1 MKDRYDPRCS
11 ICAHYP
17 WTRMF
22 TSNGQE
28 GTFCKC
34 KCHNDIPINR
44 KLMRFSINSSR
55 KNETSHVM
63 HVPGQLVI
71 CPFCK
76 RSDFDDTVY
85 HKRNNRHNLYYERM
99 YEAYPPCFSAHEHE
113 IVRCKCGRL
122 ICAVAFSEYFGYEL
136 NDDLFSN
143 HLVDQSRY
151 SESQELECNLLRS
164 GLVRNKKSDPLSDEV
179 PTYENMATIKKIWGK
194 LPMGSSVYDF
204 KSESLFSRTYMGEQT
219 IPPSW
224 RTFNIRGPYFS
235 PEEMSQKQAEAEKEM
250 QTAILLDVSGIGEV
264 TAKKLLKK
272 FHTADKVFSATTEQ
286 IAKIPGL
293 STRAKKIKT
302 DLDGYEYTKFD
313 QVSFIRKS
321 LALDDFINDPMYRQ
335 RRFYYDHH

>member
-22 TSNGQE
+22 IGSAE

-76 RSDFDDTVY
+76 RSDFDDSVY
-85 HKRNNRHNLYYERM
+85 HKRDNRHNLYYERM

-151 SESQELECNLLRS
+151 SEEEEVSTVPGSCFE
-164 GLVRNKKSDPLSDEV
+164 RNKKSDPLSDEV

-194 LPMGSSVYDF
+194 LPIGRSVYDID
-204 KSESLFSRTYMGEQT
+204 SESIFLRTYQGEQT

-224 RTFNIRGPYFS
+224 RTFNIVGPYFS
-235 PEEMSQKQAEAEKEM
+235 PEEMSQRQAEAEKEM